1 MTIIF
6 SRLSSVVAKR
16 RSLICFITFAFN
28 WRCFMATVME
38 ENANPMKFE
47 KLFKVSPEMIDEN
60 KHMNNVWA
68 VQWVQDISIAHSDS
82 VGATDVMYQ
91 LGCGWMIHTQFVE
104 YKNQAFLNDEI
115 RGTTWVASYSKVMS
129 VRKCRFERVS
139 DGKVV
144 FESETQWVLMDMKR
158 GRPFAI
164 PQEIKD
170 RFQVK

>member
-1 MTIIF
+1 
-6 SRLSSVVAKR
+6 
-16 RSLICFITFAFN
+16 
-28 WRCFMATVME
+28 
-38 ENANPMKFE
+38 
-47 KLFKVSPEMIDEN
+47 
-60 KHMNNVWA
+60 
-68 VQWVQDISIAHSDS
+68 
-82 VGATDVMYQ
+82 
-91 LGCGWMIHTQFVE
+91 MIHTQFVE
-104 YKNQAFLNDEI
+104 YKNQAFLDDEI

-158 GRPFAI
+158 GRPFPI

>member
-1 MTIIF
+1 
-6 SRLSSVVAKR
+6 
-16 RSLICFITFAFN
+16 
-28 WRCFMATVME
+28 MAVVME

-47 KLFKVSPEMIDEN
+47 KLFKVTPEMIDEN

-91 LGCGWMIHTQFVE
+91 FGCGWMIHTQFVE
-104 YKNQAFLNDEI
+104 YKNQAFLGDEI
-115 RGTTWVASYSKVMS
+115 RGTTWVAGYSKGDEIRGTTWVAGYSKVAS

-144 FESETQWVLMDMKR
+144 FESETQWVLMDMKK

>member
-1 MTIIF
+1 MA
-6 SRLSSVVAKR
+6 VA
-16 RSLICFITFAFN
+16 
-28 WRCFMATVME
+28 ME

-47 KLFKVSPEMIDEN
+47 KLFKVMPEMIDDN

-82 VGATDVMYQ
+82 VGGTALMRD
-91 LGCGWMIHTQFVE
+91 LGAGWMIHVQHVE
-104 YKNQAFLNDEI
+104 YKNQAFLGDEI
-115 RGTTWVASYSKVMS
+115 RGTTWVAAYGKVAS
-129 VRKCRFERVS
+129 LRKCRFERVS